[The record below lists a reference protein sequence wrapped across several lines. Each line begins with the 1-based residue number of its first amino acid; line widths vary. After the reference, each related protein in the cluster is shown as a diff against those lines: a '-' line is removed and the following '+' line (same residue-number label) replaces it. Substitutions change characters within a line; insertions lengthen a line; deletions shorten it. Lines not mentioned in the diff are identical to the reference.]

1 MRLASRVDRVAPLIE
16 AAYRPPPV
24 SAPMPDHLQDLA
36 DAMHA
41 APEGVRRWHAVEDF
55 YAALL
60 EHQGDTVRHR
70 GLAAFIA
77 GRDAR
82 ARTMP
87 TRPPDA
93 NASPEPDEPAV
104 KATSSHDAS
113 IGAAVR
119 RPPQSLI
126 DALARLQR

>member
-1 MRLASRVDRVAPLIE
+1 MLTAP
-16 AAYRPPPV
+16 
-24 SAPMPDHLQDLA
+24 D
-36 DAMHA
+36 
-41 APEGVRRWHAVEDF
+41 GVRRWHAVEDF

-60 EHQGDTVRHR
+60 EHEGDTVRHR
-70 GLAAFIA
+70 SLAAYIA

-93 NASPEPDEPAV
+93 NASPGPDEPAV
-104 KATSSHDAS
+104 EATSSHDAS
-113 IGAAVR
+113 TGAAVG

-126 DALARLQR
+126 DALDRLQR